1 MSSDHRTTTSVDLT
15 ALPVPQWP
23 RQLAVAYASLLPGA
37 ELVIRHHA
45 HERFGDLVVGAGFEV
60 IESRRSGA
68 RARRLRTLPDTVGPR
83 MRVLVCGLNP
93 SIYAA
98 DAGVGFARPGN
109 RFWPAAIEAGLA
121 TRDRDPFHA
130 LDEHGL
136 GMTDLV
142 KRATR
147 AARELTGDEY
157 RAGFARVARL
167 VTWFRPGA
175 VCFVG
180 LSGYRQAVDR
190 AADAGPQAEGIDGVA
205 VYVMPSTSGANA
217 ATSRAT
223 LVGHLRSAAALA
235 DTTLT

>member
-1 MSSDHRTTTSVDLT
+1 MPSDHRTATSVDLT
-15 ALPVPQWP
+15 ALPAPQWP
-23 RQLAVAYASLLPGA
+23 RRLAVAWTSLPVGA
-37 ELVIRHHA
+37 ELVIRSRVDN
-45 HERFGDLVVGAGFEV
+45 RFGDTIVGAGFEV
-60 IESRRSGA
+60 VGRRGSGA
-68 RARRLRTLPDTVGPR
+68 RARRLRTLPDTVGPG
-83 MRVLVCGLNP
+83 MRLLVCGLNP

-98 DAGVGFARPGN
+98 DAGIGYARPGN
-109 RFWPAAIEAGLA
+109 RFWPAAIEGGLA

-147 AARELTGDEY
+147 GAGELTGDEY

-167 VTWFRPGA
+167 VTWLRPGA

-190 AADAGPQAEGIDGVA
+190 AADAGPQADGIDGVP
-205 VYVMPSTSGANA
+205 VYLMPSTSGANA
-217 ATSRAT
+217 SARRAT
-223 LVGHLRSAAALA
+223 LVDHLRAAAALA
-235 DTTLT
+235 DNTLR